1 MPQHWPNASPFPKHP
16 LIRSHNPDEIRAFLH
31 ARGIGL
37 DLSAK
42 DARRFD
48 ACLDGVGLPD
58 TYITYVDY
66 NAPVSIRT
74 TEANCDHWM
83 LLPIDGYFEAA
94 SENRA
99 TVCGRDCG
107 YVLSPGRD
115 SLLRSQAES
124 SRLSVRLI
132 GAALARQLGALL
144 GTAPGRPLALA
155 TELNLADGYGLSV
168 SGFLYQAIADFQS
181 DQSILCNPLTASLFG
196 QFITTG
202 LLLSHPHN
210 YSEALRRL
218 EKPILPRDVKR
229 AIDFIEA
236 RLDSAITLADI
247 VAASRVPGRTLFKH
261 FKDYRGIS
269 PMGYVR

>member
-16 LIRSHNPDEIRAFLH
+16 VIRSRNPDEIRAFLH
-31 ARGIGL
+31 ARGIAL
-37 DLSAK
+37 DLAAK

-66 NAPVSIRT
+66 NAPVSIQT
-74 TEANCDHWM
+74 TEANCDYWV

-94 SENRA
+94 TENRV
-99 TVCGRDCG
+99 TICGHDCG

-144 GTAPGRPLALA
+144 GTAPARPLKLA
-155 TELNLADGYGLSV
+155 PELNLADGYGLSV
-168 SGFLYQAIADFQS
+168 SGFLYQAIADFRR
-181 DQSILCNPLTASLFG
+181 DQLILSTPL
-196 QFITTG
+196 
-202 LLLSHPHN
+202 
-210 YSEALRRL
+210 
-218 EKPILPRDVKR
+218 R
-229 AIDFIEA
+229 AN
-236 RLDSAITLADI
+236 
-247 VAASRVPGRTLFKH
+247 
-261 FKDYRGIS
+261 
-269 PMGYVR
+269 